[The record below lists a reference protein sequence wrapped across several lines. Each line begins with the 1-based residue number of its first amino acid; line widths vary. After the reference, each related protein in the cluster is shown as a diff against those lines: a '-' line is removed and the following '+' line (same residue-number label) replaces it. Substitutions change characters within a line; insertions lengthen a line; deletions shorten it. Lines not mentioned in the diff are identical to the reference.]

1 MHHKCY
7 DDRRYLCIWRAAVQK
22 NNTIFWSAVIITF
35 LACVGSLFLSTP
47 VDWRGDAEF
56 HQLLITNTIVAFT
69 HITAAILFLA
79 NLDVY
84 KTRLRRAYIIL
95 SIGTLATGIGTLQI
109 ALLTLFD
116 LWNTSY
122 ALSGITML
130 PFLPSGMI
138 LYFGV
143 RSFAN
148 LVGVK
153 HFLTK
158 ARYALPASAFLVFLS
173 TLLPHASDPLITD
186 EITYDILV
194 GISVWSG
201 SLILFAAYLASK
213 VVKNAGQHYVSA
225 IRWLQV
231 ALIVSGMTLLF
242 VALYTL
248 INTGYVLFMDIINTT
263 MTILSGLVW
272 MRAGYAFALTKYHE
286 TNVPII
292 QLLLARRK
300 RKAQGNSNT
309 VIDMVTDT
317 AGLVSNTTEIDP
329 LLDRVRTITSKLKPD
344 EQPSPEAIQEL
355 IDVYIE
361 IEKYLVTKEVI
372 RTFTTKELRDRL
384 SPELRELVNTHHR

>member
-1 MHHKCY
+1 M
-7 DDRRYLCIWRAAVQK
+7 QK
-22 NNTIFWSAVIITF
+22 NNTIFWSSAIITL
-35 LACVGSLFLSTP
+35 LACVGSLFLQTP

-69 HITAAILFLA
+69 HITGAILFLS

-95 SIGTLATGIGTLQI
+95 SVGTLATGIGTLQI
-109 ALLTLFD
+109 ALLTFFD
-116 LWNTSY
+116 LWNTPY

-130 PFLPSGMI
+130 PFLPSGLI

-148 LVGVK
+148 LVGVR

-158 ARYALPASAFLVFLS
+158 ARYALPTSALLVFLS

-213 VVKNAGQHYVSA
+213 VVKNAGRHYVSA
-225 IRWLQV
+225 MRWLQI
-231 ALIVSGMTLLF
+231 ALTISGLTMMF

-248 INTGYVLFMDIINTT
+248 INTGFIPFMDTLNTT
-263 MTILSGLVW
+263 MTILSGLAW
-272 MRAGYAFALTKYHE
+272 MRAGYAFALTKYHD

-292 QLLLARRK
+292 QLLIARRK
-300 RKAQGNSNT
+300 RKTSGNSNT

-317 AGLVSNTTEIDP
+317 AGLVSNTVDIDP
-329 LLDRVRTITSKLKPD
+329 LLDRVRSITSKLKPD
-344 EQPSPEAIQEL
+344 EQPSPQAISEL
-355 IDVYIE
+355 VDVYIE
-361 IEKYLVTKEVI
+361 IEKYLITKEAM

-384 SPELRELVNTHHR
+384 SPELRELINTHHQ